1 MSLAKSVINNLCKLI
16 NNSEEQLLEKAV
28 NHAREQG
35 YLKYTAT
42 SKEAWRLAIVGL
54 TTAMTEGLQNLYPNY
69 ELPVNADYAKDPI
82 AAFAVMEAQRHRS
95 RGVSLDKF
103 LGLMKYFREA
113 YFELIREQD
122 GAPKIEQACLKVV
135 QRIYDRMEIAFCL
148 EWSEAGGTELITDL
162 QQRNQA
168 MADDKGRYVT
178 IFESHPLP
186 VFILDKDSN
195 IIAFNLTAK
204 TYLEYAGFTDRT
216 SGYAIDKS
224 AQRESQDKGPRGS
237 GTPVR
242 NQTNIKELLPW
253 LDDDLKNFITSQE
266 ALTRVEKN
274 VLIQDEKKSFHV
286 ILSRIIDVSEKF
298 SGAVITLQDVTEQK
312 RVAEELIRA
321 KEMAE
326 TADQAKSEFLANMS
340 HEIRTPLNGVIGMTG
355 LLLDTEMNYEQR
367 QFAETARIS
376 GEALLSVIN
385 DILDYSKIEAGKL
398 DLELLDFDLKC
409 TLEDV
414 TEMLAVGAHAKG
426 LELVSML
433 RYDVPVLLNGD
444 PGRLRQ
450 ILINLVNNAIKF
462 TQRGE
467 VNIIASL
474 EHENETEATIRFNV
488 TDTGIGIPKDRMD
501 RLFHSFSQVDA
512 STTRKHGGTGLG
524 LAISKKLSEM
534 MGGQIGV
541 KSVEGLGS
549 TFWFTVVLKKQRFS
563 AMDEW
568 IVPVN
573 IQKKRM
579 LIVDDNKTNR
589 MVLKEQLKSWNCR
602 YEEAPDGIKALEM
615 LKNAAEAG
623 DPFSLAIVDMQMPL
637 MDGENLG
644 RNIKSD
650 SLIKDTT
657 LVMLTSLGLRG
668 DSAMMK
674 KIGFAAYL
682 SKPVR
687 CSQLKDCILTLLK
700 QKREAAAKNLSTIV
714 TKHSLADNK
723 KRKLRLLIAEDN
735 AINQKV
741 ALNIMKK
748 LGYRADA
755 VANGQEAVDA
765 LQMVPYDL
773 VLMDLQMPHM
783 DGYEATMQIRKESS
797 KVLNPQI
804 PIIALT
810 AHAMLGD
817 REKCMDAGMDDYL
830 PKPINPQELNA
841 KIEQWAGE
849 NASDQSLQAISK

>member
-1 MSLAKSVINNLCKLI
+1 MSLTESVINNLCELI
-16 NNSEEQLLEKAV
+16 NNSEDQLLEKAV
-28 NHAREQG
+28 DHAREHG
-35 YLKYTAT
+35 YLKFTAT

-54 TTAMTEGLQNLYPNY
+54 TTAMTEGLQNLYPDY
-69 ELPVNADYAKDPI
+69 ELPVNADYATDPI
-82 AAFAVMEAQRHRS
+82 ASFAVTEAQRHRS
-95 RGVSLDKF
+95 RGVRLDMF

-113 YFELIREQD
+113 YFELIREQGD
-122 GAPKIEQACLKVV
+122 ASDIEHACLFVV
-135 QRIYDRMEIAFCL
+135 QRMFDRMEIAFCL
-148 EWSEAGGTELITDL
+148 EWTEAEDTEVIADL

-186 VFILDKDSN
+186 VFILDKNSN
-195 IIAFNLTAK
+195 IIAFNLTAN
-204 TYLEYAGFTDRT
+204 TYLESAGFKDRR
-216 SGYAIDKS
+216 SGYVIDKS
-224 AQRESQDKGPRGS
+224 AQTDRQDNASSGS
-237 GTPVR
+237 DKPVR
-242 NQTNIKELLPW
+242 DQTNIKELLPW
-253 LDDDLKNFITSQE
+253 LVDDLKNFITSKE
-266 ALTRVEKN
+266 TVTRVDKN
-274 VLIQDEKKSFHV
+274 VFVQNDKMSFHV

-298 SGAVITLQDVTEQK
+298 SGAVITFQDVTEQK
-312 RVAEELIRA
+312 RIAKELIRA

-355 LLLDTEMNYEQR
+355 LLLDTELDSEQR

-376 GEALLSVIN
+376 GEALLCVIN

-398 DLELLDFDLKC
+398 DLEYLDFDLKC

-414 TEMLAVGAHAKG
+414 TEMLAGGAHAKG

-474 EHENETEATIRFNV
+474 EHENDIEATIRFDV

-534 MGGQIGV
+534 MEGQIGV
-541 KSVEGLGS
+541 KSVEGQGS
-549 TFWFTVVLKKQRFS
+549 TFWFTVVLKKQPIS
-563 AMDEW
+563 TMDEW

-589 MVLKEQLKSWNCR
+589 MVLKEQLKSWGCR
-602 YEEAPDGIKALEM
+602 YDAAPDGIEALEM
-615 LKNAAEAG
+615 LRKAAEAD
-623 DPFSLAIVDMQMPL
+623 DPFALAIVDMQMPL

-644 RNIKSD
+644 RNIKKD
-650 SLIKDTT
+650 PLIKNTT

-687 CSQLKDCILTLLK
+687 GSHLKDCILTVLK
-700 QKREAAAKNLSTIV
+700 QKRKATANSLPSIV
-714 TKHSLADNK
+714 TKHSLADIK
-723 KRKLRLLIAEDN
+723 KRQLRLLIAEDN

-741 ALNIMKK
+741 TLNIMKK

-765 LQMVPYDL
+765 LQMVPYDI

-783 DGYEATMQIRKESS
+783 DGYEATMQIRKDNS
-797 KVLNPQI
+797 KALNPQI

-810 AHAMLGD
+810 AHAMIGD
-817 REKCMDAGMDDYL
+817 REKCIDAGMDDYL
-830 PKPINPQELNA
+830 PKPIDPQELNA

-849 NASDQSLQAISK
+849 CLCVRGQG